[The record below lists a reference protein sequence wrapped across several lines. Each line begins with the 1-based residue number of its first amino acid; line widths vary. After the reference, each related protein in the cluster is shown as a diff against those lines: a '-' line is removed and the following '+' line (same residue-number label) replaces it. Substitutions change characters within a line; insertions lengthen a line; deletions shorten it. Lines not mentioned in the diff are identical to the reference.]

1 MGILYVISSVLTK
14 YAIQIASSCSIGKQ
28 KTEDFKGYG
37 PWRIIYFSYDQTSAR
52 LSSRSQN
59 WDSQGKLSSH
69 SRSRLSIF
77 LWELSFS
84 TLKIFL
90 ILILG
95 SQLKTLEYQR
105 NHSPVVE
112 RSSYK
117 AKCSFAFYQPPS
129 NQSNRLS
136 KSLSFFSHNQSWQFI
151 IVVCLVVK

>member
-84 TLKIFL
+84 FSTLKIFL

-95 SQLKTLEYQR
+95 SQLKTLEYSR
-105 NHSPVVE
+105 NLSLSVIVAE
-112 RSSYK
+112 RS
-117 AKCSFAFYQPPS
+117 ANQAECSFALYLKKPP
-129 NQSNRLS
+129 L
-136 KSLSFFSHNQSWQFI
+136 HVMI
-151 IVVCLVVK
+151 